1 MQSTHTHSPHRIPG
15 ALQDEIMAA
24 LRAAIP
30 WAPVLLGFAAAGTL
44 LALLF
49 SVFPSAVSAH
59 LMQETEIHMPVPSEP
74 AAEATAQ
81 EGLAALFTPQIKV
94 WEPQILRWASEYDLD
109 PNLIA
114 TVMQIESCGHP
125 GVHSGAGAAGLF
137 QVMPFH
143 FHAGES
149 PLDPETNA
157 QRGLS
162 YLRRALELAQG
173 NPDLALAGY
182 NGGHGVIEWSPD
194 AWPAETQR
202 YVYWGSGI
210 FEDATQGKE
219 GSERLQAWLNAGGSS
234 LCQRSTMA
242 LQLDS

>member
-1 MQSTHTHSPHRIPG
+1 
-15 ALQDEIMAA
+15 MAA
-24 LRAAIP
+24 LRAAIA
-30 WAPVLLGFAAAGTL
+30 WTPVLLGFAAACLL

-49 SVFPSAVSAH
+49 GVLPSAVSART
-59 LMQETEIHMPVPSEP
+59 LQISSDPLPALTKPGAEP
-74 AAEATAQ
+74 PASSAS
-81 EGLAALFTPQIKV
+81 LPILFTPQIKA
-94 WEPQILRWASEYDLD
+94 WEPQIMRWSSEYDLD
-109 PNLIA
+109 PNLVA

-125 GVHSGAGAAGLF
+125 SVHSGAGAAGLF

-143 FHAGES
+143 FHAGEN

-162 YLRRALELAQG
+162 YLRRALELADG
-173 NPDLALAGY
+173 DPGLALAGY
-182 NGGHGVIEWSPD
+182 NGGHAVIGWTPD
-194 AWPAETQR
+194 EWPAETQR

-210 FEDATQGKE
+210 LEDAVQGKE
-219 GSERLQAWLNAGGSS
+219 SSERLQAWLNAGGSS